1 MEEIERVE
9 RSFSKRS
16 RMETLEVTILMTMIW
31 YFLVQV
37 SLFCTI
43 FPSSITKVLID
54 VGGKKGKGK
63 KPDFSGAF
71 SQSLQSQWEK
81 DRSKKG
87 DYKKARALARAEEFS
102 QSPHLSKK
110 SPKPPLSIG
119 PNDASTLNIQIKHFL
134 SVDIGKKSLSL
145 PAMSKKSRV
154 AVHLLAELYGLK
166 SKSLGKG
173 KDRFPVLERT
183 SRSAV
188 AGVDERRVRAI
199 IGTAAGERFEG
210 GGGGGGGKAR
220 GKMGGLWAALS
231 SDGKKSGRAGGGSGG
246 GGGGGGGAN
255 RNREGEVV
263 GKGADRLVSY
273 SFPYIMTL
281 NSLAALSRVRIIL
294 DSLFYERWDG
304 QKELK
309 LEYQGEWLNL
319 LPLELR
325 W

>member
-1 MEEIERVE
+1 M
-9 RSFSKRS
+9 
-16 RMETLEVTILMTMIW
+16 
-31 YFLVQV
+31 
-37 SLFCTI
+37 
-43 FPSSITKVLID
+43 
-54 VGGKKGKGK
+54 
-63 KPDFSGAF
+63 
-71 SQSLQSQWEK
+71 QSQWEK

-87 DYKKARALARAEEFS
+87 DYKKARALARAEELS

-199 IGTAAGERFEG
+199 IGTAAGERYE
-210 GGGGGGGKAR
+210 GGGGGKAR

-231 SDGKKSGRAGGGSGG
+231 GDGKKSGRVGGGRGGGSGRSG
-246 GGGGGGGAN
+246 DTN

-263 GKGADRLVSY
+263 GKGADRLVSH
-273 SFPYIMTL
+273 
-281 NSLAALSRVRIIL
+281 
-294 DSLFYERWDG
+294 LF
-304 QKELK
+304 LV
-309 LEYQGEWLNL
+309 
-319 LPLELR
+319 
-325 W
+325 